1 MKKKYRENIYLIFL
15 FLFAFIFNFYVAS
28 KGVLPIDT
36 FLHYDSASRILN
48 GIIPVRDYW
57 VVHGVTLDYFQA
69 LFFLIFGINWSS
81 YILHSSIF
89 NALISITTFI
99 YFLKI
104 GLKKEYSLLLSLSFS
119 ILAYPIS
126 GTPFIDQHAIFLSL
140 FAFYFFYF
148 GIKDNLK
155 YLFFVP
161 LLFGLAFFSKPVPTV
176 YLMLLMALSFIFF
189 LFTSKRFNIIKLPL
203 LGSVFFLVAL
213 YLFILSQKIDLEM
226 FLTQLIYY
234 PISIGGGRFSSL
246 NVNYDKIISNYKF
259 ILLPIIF
266 SLFLLK
272 NSFNKFTKD
281 IRIFN
286 FLIFTLFSF
295 LCIYHQLLTK
305 NQNFIF
311 FLIPINLAFLIL
323 FLDEKLTDKS
333 EVKYKSLI
341 FGILIFCLFVTY
353 KYHLRFNVD
362 RKFHD
367 LQNTNLENTVN
378 AEKIHSSLSS
388 LKWKTPNFEDPLNE
402 ITIINNVV
410 REVEKSGKKIILM
423 TNHNFIS
430 SISPKKIYTISRTY
444 DSISFPSKN
453 NVYFGKFK
461 SFLDDQ
467 INLKNLQQIFIF
479 IPDSDLQFSLE
490 RYVLEYFDPNC
501 LQISKS
507 DKYLAKIDLINCEL
521 K

>member
-1 MKKKYRENIYLIFL
+1 MRKKYSDNIYLIFL

-36 FLHYDSASRILN
+36 FLHYDSASRILD
-48 GIIPVRDYW
+48 GVIPVRDYW

-69 LFFLIFGINWSS
+69 LFFLLFGINWSS

-104 GLKKEYSLLLSLSFS
+104 GLKKEYSILLSLSFS
-119 ILAYPIS
+119 VLAYPIS
-126 GTPFIDQHAIFLSL
+126 GTPFIDQNAIFLSL
-140 FAFYFFYF
+140 FGFYFFYF
-148 GIKDNLK
+148 GININPK
-155 YLFFVP
+155 YLFFIP
-161 LLFGLAFFSKPVPTV
+161 TFFGPAFFSKPVPTV
-176 YLMLLMALSFIFF
+176 YLMFLMILSFIFY
-189 LFTSKRFNIIKLPL
+189 LVISKRFNLIKLPVI
-203 LGSVFFLVAL
+203 GSVFFLIAL
-213 YLFILSQKIDLEM
+213 YLFIISQKIDLEM

-234 PISIGGGRFSSL
+234 PVSIGGGRFSSL
-246 NVNYDKIISNYKF
+246 NVNFDKIISNYKF

-286 FLIFTLFSF
+286 FLIFILFSF

-323 FLDEKLTDKS
+323 FLDEKFKDKS
-333 EVKYKSLI
+333 RIKYKGLI
-341 FGILIFCLFVTY
+341 FGILIFCFFVTF
-353 KYHLRFNVD
+353 KYHLRFNID

-367 LQNTNLENTVN
+367 LQNTNLENSVN
-378 AEKIHSSLSS
+378 AGKIDSSLTP
-388 LKWKTPNFEDPLNE
+388 LQWKTSNFEDPLNE
-402 ITIINNVV
+402 IKIINNAVK
-410 REVEKSGKKIILM
+410 EIEKSDKNVILM

-444 DSISFPSKN
+444 DSISFPDKN
-453 NVYFGKFK
+453 NVYFKKFK
-461 SFLDDQ
+461 SFLYDQ
-467 INLKNLQQIFIF
+467 INSKNLQQIYIF
-479 IPDSDLQFSLE
+479 IPDTSLQFSLE
-490 RYVLEYFDPNC
+490 RYVLEYIDLDC
-501 LQISKS
+501 LQISKN